1 MAVLFALLTALANAV
16 TVTSQ
21 HVASTGDSLARSG
34 WRFILF
40 LVRHP
45 LWLAGWAAS
54 AASLV
59 CQATALHFGPLSL
72 VQPFLVTELVMAL
85 LLRRLWFHQRLRRVT
100 WVAAAA
106 TTAALALFLVVA
118 APRGGAG
125 ATTSRAWIVP
135 IAASLAASLVLVAL
149 ARTGSPFRR
158 AGLYAGATAILWALS
173 ASLIK
178 SVTDELVAGGVG
190 GLLARWPLYAFVAVG
205 VAGLVCEQAA
215 LHVGPLKV
223 SQPVIVIVDP
233 LVSIALGVGLYG
245 ERLHTSAPDLALAT
259 LAFAVMAVGA
269 VVLTRSAPD
278 TMRADD
284 HPAGREAP

>member
-21 HVASTGDSLARSG
+21 HVASTGDSPARSG

-125 ATTSRAWIVP
+125 PRPVAPGSSRSRRRSQR
-135 IAASLAASLVLVAL
+135 ASS
-149 ARTGSPFRR
+149 S
-158 AGLYAGATAILWALS
+158 
-173 ASLIK
+173 
-178 SVTDELVAGGVG
+178 
-190 GLLARWPLYAFVAVG
+190 
-205 VAGLVCEQAA
+205 
-215 LHVGPLKV
+215 
-223 SQPVIVIVDP
+223 
-233 LVSIALGVGLYG
+233 
-245 ERLHTSAPDLALAT
+245 
-259 LAFAVMAVGA
+259 
-269 VVLTRSAPD
+269 
-278 TMRADD
+278 
-284 HPAGREAP
+284 